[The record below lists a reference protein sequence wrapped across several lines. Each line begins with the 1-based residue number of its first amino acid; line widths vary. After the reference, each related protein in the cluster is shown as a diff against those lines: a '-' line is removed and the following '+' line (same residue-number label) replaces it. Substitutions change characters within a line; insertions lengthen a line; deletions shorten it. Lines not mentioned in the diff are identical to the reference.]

1 MNKPKISVIMPSYN
15 HRDYVGEAIKT
26 VLAQDFQ
33 DFEFLI
39 ADDCSKDDSVEVIK
53 KYEDPRIKHFFLK
66 QNVGPT
72 QILKMLIENAQ
83 GEYIALINSD
93 DLWHKDKLSKQIQVL
108 ENDKNLAACFT
119 WADFVDENGKI
130 ISENSNENVN
140 IFIEKNKTRSQWL
153 NWFFHNGNCLCHPS
167 VLIRKSVYS
176 DIGFY
181 NDMYRQLPDF
191 EYWVRLTLKYSFYII
206 EEVLTDHR
214 RTTGENTNTSANT
227 RVNNL
232 RLMNEGVS
240 IAKKMLMEADENLL
254 IEAFKDE
261 FVISGAKSKEEL
273 VIERYFLLRDNKM
286 FGDALKNVAGRYLM
300 QNADEAVIKCMT
312 EKYAYSVRDFFAD
325 SIFSIDGIQFLEKEI
340 SIEAMAFYTNDNFTA
355 EKSIKLNTS
364 IEKDTLKISFVLPED
379 ACIVRIDPVENHGIA
394 VADVKLTVDGVKT
407 SITAANGKQ
416 INNVQYFNDL
426 DPQYV
431 ANGDFKKGSKFECEF
446 TCLYVLDYNMYSL
459 NEAGF
464 KRMDFMKVGEHLL
477 KEKQAETS
485 EIEKLNQ
492 RIAILEQEK
501 TQIITEY
508 ENSLSWKITGPLRKI
523 KSILKK

>member
-1 MNKPKISVIMPSYN
+1 MPSYN

-240 IAKKMLMEADENLL
+240 IAKKMLMEADENLH

-273 VIERYFLLRDNKM
+273 VLERLL
-286 FGDALKNVAGRYLM
+286 
-300 QNADEAVIKCMT
+300 
-312 EKYAYSVRDFFAD
+312 
-325 SIFSIDGIQFLEKEI
+325 I
-340 SIEAMAFYTNDNFTA
+340 S
-355 EKSIKLNTS
+355 
-364 IEKDTLKISFVLPED
+364 
-379 ACIVRIDPVENHGIA
+379 
-394 VADVKLTVDGVKT
+394 
-407 SITAANGKQ
+407 
-416 INNVQYFNDL
+416 NVQS
-426 DPQYV
+426 V
-431 ANGDFKKGSKFECEF
+431 
-446 TCLYVLDYNMYSL
+446 
-459 NEAGF
+459 
-464 KRMDFMKVGEHLL
+464 KVTYAVVSVP
-477 KEKQAETS
+477 AE
-485 EIEKLNQ
+485 
-492 RIAILEQEK
+492 
-501 TQIITEY
+501 
-508 ENSLSWKITGPLRKI
+508 PPV
-523 KSILKK
+523 